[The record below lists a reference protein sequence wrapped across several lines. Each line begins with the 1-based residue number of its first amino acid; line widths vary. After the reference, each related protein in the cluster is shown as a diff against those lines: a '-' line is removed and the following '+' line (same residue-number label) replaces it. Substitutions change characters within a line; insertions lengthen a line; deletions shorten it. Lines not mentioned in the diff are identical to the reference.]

1 MNNELSYYQRN
12 KERIL
17 QYQKERYYN
26 DRENVLEISKKSYK
40 RHSADYIEKARIRK
54 RQNKVNF
61 ILYKGG
67 KCVICGLEF
76 NGDNQTVFDFH
87 HINPEEKLFE
97 IAHSKMTLTNDNMR
111 NELDKCLLLC
121 ANCHLE
127 LHQKQRLKLGE

>member
-26 DRENVLEISKKSYK
+26 DRENVLEISKKSQQ
-40 RHSADYIEKARIRK
+40 R
-54 RQNKVNF
+54 NKVTISKKSKQRLRQYKVDF

-67 KCVICGLEF
+67 KCAICGLEF
-76 NGDNQTVFDFH
+76 NGENQTVFDFH
-87 HINPEEKLFE
+87 HINPEDKLFE
-97 IAHSKMTLTNDNMR
+97 IAQSKISLTNDKMR
-111 NELDKCLLLC
+111 DELDKCLLLC

>member
-17 QYQKERYYN
+17 QYQKERYYKN
-26 DRENVLEISKKSYK
+26 RENVLKISRKSYQHNK
-40 RHSADYIEKARIRK
+40 IKIIKKTKQRK
-54 RQNKVNF
+54 RQYKIDY

-67 KCVICGLEF
+67 KCAICGLEF
-76 NGDNQTVFDFH
+76 NGENQIVFDFH
-87 HINPEEKLFE
+87 HINPENKSFE
-97 IAHSKMTLTNDNMR
+97 IAHTKISLSNKKMR

-127 LHQKQRLKLGE
+127 LHQKERLKLVK

>member
-1 MNNELSYYQRN
+1 LNNELSYYQRN

-26 DRENVLEISKKSYK
+26 DRENVLEISKKSQQ
-40 RHSADYIEKARIRK
+40 R
-54 RQNKVNF
+54 NKVTISKKSKQRLRQYKVDF

-67 KCVICGLEF
+67 KCAICGLEF
-76 NGDNQTVFDFH
+76 NGENQTVFDFH
-87 HINPEEKLFE
+87 HINPEDKLFE
-97 IAHSKMTLTNDNMR
+97 IAQSKISLTNDKMR
-111 NELDKCLLLC
+111 DELDKCLLLC